1 VYSVS
6 GFFFPL
12 PSGSGADKQD
22 RKIHKRLLQAYNQ
35 LPQVDQ
41 QVPSALDLAGFRK
54 ENKYP

>member
-1 VYSVS
+1 VS